1 MVRTDAT
8 ADDSL
13 AAMRARRRFGIAI
26 AAMIRMIATTINNSI
41 SEKPFCFFIFSLGCF
56 QPAIDFLAQLS
67 AGFFNPTVRMQQATF
82 RAQQGATRNCNP
94 SLGGLAAEKCRS

>member
-1 MVRTDAT
+1 
-8 ADDSL
+8 
-13 AAMRARRRFGIAI
+13 
-26 AAMIRMIATTINNSI
+26 MIRMIATTINNSI

-94 SLGGLAAEKCRS
+94 SPGGLAAEKCRS